1 MTSSDTGIKASQK
14 VTVDGGSVLVDAVD
28 KGIQGRSGVTVK
40 KGSISIKTRKSSN
53 TKFEDFRGIAAGRSG
68 KSGKTAVSA
77 DINNQVAR

>member
-40 KGSISIKTRKSSN
+40 K
-53 TKFEDFRGIAAGRSG
+53 E
-68 KSGKTAVSA
+68 V
-77 DINNQVAR
+77 